1 MNGLLLSMPLVLQ
14 SACQTGETRCP
25 LKESLYVN
33 FQGMRGADCG
43 TGATQ
48 GGTEA
53 MPGCGT
59 GATPVDHYCVL
70 TENRVSFDGA
80 WKLLLV
86 MHNPALNVRP
96 KMRICIRHP
105 LFSLCPREHP
115 ETRSHR
121 SF

>member
-25 LKESLYVN
+25 LKESLCVN

-59 GATPVDHYCVL
+59 GATPVERYRLSARNV
-70 TENRVSFDGA
+70 VGVFGA

-86 MHNPALNVRP
+86 V
-96 KMRICIRHP
+96 
-105 LFSLCPREHP
+105 
-115 ETRSHR
+115 
-121 SF
+121 